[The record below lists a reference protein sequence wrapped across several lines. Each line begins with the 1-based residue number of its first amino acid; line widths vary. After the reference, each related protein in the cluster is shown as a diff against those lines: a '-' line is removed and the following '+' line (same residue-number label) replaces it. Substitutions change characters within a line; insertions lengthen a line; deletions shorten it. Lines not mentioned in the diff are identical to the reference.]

1 MKSFSDA
8 PTNLNPGVQVGVD
21 GTVLDDEP
29 DFDDDEVVKER
40 VVVLELVGEEDELD
54 DEDVEDN
61 ELVLIVTTVI
71 PQHKQALL
79 YREVPE
85 QALA

>member
-1 MKSFSDA
+1 M
-8 PTNLNPGVQVGVD
+8 NPGVQVGVD

>member
-1 MKSFSDA
+1 M
-8 PTNLNPGVQVGVD
+8 NPGVQVGVD
-21 GTVLDDEP
+21 GAVLDDEP